1 MKKFL
6 SPQQFKLSKA
16 DLAPQKE
23 ISESPEDETQ
33 SDMEKL
39 QVPISD
45 HSVGRATDELGEPA
59 KRLENKS
66 SSPES
71 KFSLSNLFSN
81 KSQFSTRQ
89 LTQASQ
95 SIVGSSGKVGKTSL
109 STNSDEGE
117 FSSIMTIDYSETIQH
132 TRQIL
137 VASWESTWGLRWV
150 KWWIIVKEEL
160 FLIQLQLK
168 HRL

>member
-33 SDMEKL
+33 SDMEML
-39 QVPISD
+39 QVRISD

-59 KRLENKS
+59 KRLEKKF

-71 KFSLSNLFSN
+71 KLSLSNLFSN
-81 KSQFSTRQ
+81 KKSVFNKAVRLQTTERPVHRRLLGESRKNVFVDKQRRG
-89 LTQASQ
+89 L
-95 SIVGSSGKVGKTSL
+95 GKSY
-109 STNSDEGE
+109 N
-117 FSSIMTIDYSETIQH
+117 
-132 TRQIL
+132 
-137 VASWESTWGLRWV
+137 
-150 KWWIIVKEEL
+150 
-160 FLIQLQLK
+160 
-168 HRL
+168 

>member
-6 SPQQFKLSKA
+6 SPQQFKLGKA

-59 KRLENKS
+59 KRLEKKF

-71 KFSLSNLFSN
+71 KLSLSNLFSN
-81 KSQFSTRQ
+81 KKSVFNKAVDPGESDSTEPND
-89 LTQASQ
+89 Q
-95 SIVGSSGKVGKTSL
+95 SIVGSSGKVGNTSL

-132 TRQIL
+132 TKRG
-137 VASWESTWGLRWV
+137 A
-150 KWWIIVKEEL
+150 
-160 FLIQLQLK
+160 
-168 HRL
+168 

>member
-6 SPQQFKLSKA
+6 SPQQFKLSRA

-59 KRLENKS
+59 KRLEKKF

-71 KFSLSNLFSN
+71 KLSLSNLFSN
-81 KSQFSTRQ
+81 KKSVFNK
-89 LTQASQ
+89 A
-95 SIVGSSGKVGKTSL
+95 VSSGKVGKTSL

-132 TRQIL
+132 TRRG
-137 VASWESTWGLRWV
+137 A
-150 KWWIIVKEEL
+150 
-160 FLIQLQLK
+160 
-168 HRL
+168 

>member
-71 KFSLSNLFSN
+71 KFSLSDLFSN

-95 SIVGSSGKVGKTSL
+95 TPNNRKTSP
-109 STNSDEGE
+109 
-117 FSSIMTIDYSETIQH
+117 SSAPRGKSEKRLCRQTA
-132 TRQIL
+132 TR
-137 VASWESTWGLRWV
+137 ASSPA
-150 KWWIIVKEEL
+150 
-160 FLIQLQLK
+160 
-168 HRL
+168 